1 MRRTTVTE
9 TQIEQVMSQ
18 YQESMLRMTISFLN
32 AQEVVMLAYLS
43 NSSRAPLQSV
53 LPAIS
58 PPHAVS
64 PVPIFP
70 TALHGHSV
78 SVAAVVEDQKY
89 SATAT
94 EADQEP
100 AMLTTDNLF
109 AAFLDLVSQRTG
121 YPVEMLELSMDLE
134 SDLGI
139 DSIKRIEIFAN
150 FKRLLPESM
159 LSAFEERLEELAS
172 IRTLQSIKDHL
183 LEFSK

>member
-1 MRRTTVTE
+1 
-9 TQIEQVMSQ
+9 MSQ

-43 NSSRAPLQSV
+43 NSSRSPLQSV
-53 LPAIS
+53 LPAVS

-78 SVAAVVEDQKY
+78 SVAAVVEDP
-89 SATAT
+89 ATAT

-159 LSAFEERLEELAS
+159 MSAFEERLEELAS

-183 LEFSK
+183 LKFSK